1 MSGRRPRALD
11 LFCRA
16 GGISEGL
23 RSGHASEISPSNW
36 SKRVISVYGDRCNSG
51 NTQRRAMT
59 VTGATPQTNVVHNK
73 VRETFSV
80 EEARAAMGI
89 PWMAMK
95 DLSQA
100 IPPVFSHFIG
110 LMFLGED
117 PTHLLAA
124 GGCMASLF

>member
-1 MSGRRPRALD
+1 M
-11 LFCRA
+11 A
-16 GGISEGL
+16 GGMMTPQGEL
-23 RSGHASEISPSNW
+23 
-36 SKRVISVYGDRCNSG
+36 KRRAVSVTG
-51 NTQRRAMT
+51 NTA
-59 VTGATPQTNVVHNK
+59 QTNVERNT

-100 IPPVFSHFIG
+100 IPPAYSHFIG

-117 PTHLLAA
+117 STHLLAA
-124 GGCMASLF
+124 RGCMASLF